1 MSGSPLA
8 AAVWLHAVVARVIS
22 LMRMLVVVKA
32 GKLIVLWDCTVAVAK
47 GETKNK

>member
-22 LMRMLVVVKA
+22 LMRMLVVVKV
-32 GKLIVLWDCTVAVAK
+32 GKLIVLWDLHCRCRK
-47 GETKNK
+47 RRDEE